1 MNSLVRNV
9 LLMTACLTLLGYTVH
24 VLRGPQGIPYF
35 LEKREEVK
43 RLEKQNED
51 LRLENERKRERIN
64 ELKNSRSEQE
74 LAIRERSKMQ
84 KPGETTFVVAE
95 H

>member
-1 MNSLVRNV
+1 MNSLLRNV
-9 LLMTACLTLLGYTVH
+9 LLASACLTLLGYTVH

-35 LEKREEVK
+35 LEKREQV
-43 RLEKQNED
+43 RQLESQNEQ
-51 LRLENERKRERIN
+51 LRKQNERKRERIE

-74 LAIRERSKMQ
+74 LAIREHSKMQ
-84 KPGETTFVVAE
+84 KAGETTFVLAD